1 VNLHSI
7 VSGAIAAIN
16 PMVIATL
23 RASAGSTTAP
33 DGRRVAA
40 YADPVN
46 VRCQVQSL
54 QYNDILQL
62 DALGIQGSKS
72 KIYVNGQWQGIVRS
86 DRRGGDLITMP
97 DGKVYLVTLVL
108 EDWADWCCVAVTLQT
123 DAA

>member
-1 VNLHSI
+1 MNLHSI
-7 VSGAIAAIN
+7 VSGAVGAIN
-16 PMVIATL
+16 PLVTATL

-33 DGRRVAA
+33 DGKRIAV
-40 YADPVN
+40 YADPVT

-62 DALGIQGSKS
+62 DALEIQGSKS
-72 KIYVNGQWQGIVRS
+72 KIYVNGRWQGLVRP

-97 DGKVYLVTLVL
+97 DGRVYLVTLVL
-108 EDWADWCCVAVTLQT
+108 EEWPDWCCVAVTLQT